1 MIRPEYTAICI
12 WLLCETL
19 NIQSSAG
26 EAGLTK
32 ICYAFPKH
40 VSFEPR
46 NLNWISAES
55 RSDLPNSTEHLS
67 LPLCSLWEN
76 RNVKRPASAA
86 SGKTQCLQ
94 INSEILVL
102 NCLGAWLWREP
113 LRHSQLQLETVALQ
127 WFAFFFFGCP
137 QSLPFLRCL
146 VFCAGEGASVME
158 HQALHSSA
166 LWQCRFLTVFP
177 LGREG
182 RNTSVPAVSWLW
194 RHCMLFSLLYTWPAH
209 ARKRWNV

>member
-26 EAGLTK
+26 EAERINKGRFAS
-32 ICYAFPKH
+32 CFQSVYPSSPA
-40 VSFEPR
+40 R

-55 RSDLPNSTEHLS
+55 RSDLPDSTEHLP

-76 RNVKRPASAA
+76 RNVKRLASAA

-113 LRHSQLQLETVALQ
+113 LRHPQLQLETAALW

-137 QSLPFLRCL
+137 QSLPFLCCL
-146 VFCAGEGASVME
+146 VFCAGEGAAVTE

-166 LWQCRFLTVFP
+166 VWQRRFLT
-177 LGREG
+177 
-182 RNTSVPAVSWLW
+182 
-194 RHCMLFSLLYTWPAH
+194 
-209 ARKRWNV
+209 